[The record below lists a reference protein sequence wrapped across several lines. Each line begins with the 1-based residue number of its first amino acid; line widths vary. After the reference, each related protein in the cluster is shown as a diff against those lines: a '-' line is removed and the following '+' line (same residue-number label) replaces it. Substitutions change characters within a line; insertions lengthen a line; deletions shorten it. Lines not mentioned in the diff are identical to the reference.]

1 MQKTLGLS
9 LVEIHSYCYSDAAAV
24 GAFACCSSPGVV
36 SKKVPGSGGW
46 RMETKPPTDR
56 LAESG
61 EEKEMVMGVS
71 RLEMKATARAAA
83 AAASLTM

>member
-1 MQKTLGLS
+1 
-9 LVEIHSYCYSDAAAV
+9 
-24 GAFACCSSPGVV
+24 
-36 SKKVPGSGGW
+36 
-46 RMETKPPTDR
+46 METKPPTDR

-83 AAASLTM
+83 AAAASLTM